1 MGKQDEIKD
10 VIGNL
15 CNTYKVVAT
24 LSSLAVRAKEYSVV
38 FAQHKELKK
47 IFADI
52 VDIIS
57 EVYPKVVARKVKK
70 LETDDLP
77 EELSSLKIVKTYNE
91 ILALQYS
98 YLFSGNLKRDI
109 ILNKMSLDFNPNE
122 GIIHFNIAN
131 LLYGKK
137 KYNEVIDYCRTVLPL
152 TDSQS
157 IKFLMADAYEK
168 IGEYGES
175 IKLYREYFKNNEGDM
190 GIKHKL
196 NELYR
201 KALK

>member
-1 MGKQDEIKD
+1 MSKPNEIKNA
-10 VIGNL
+10 IGNL

-24 LSSLAVRAKEYSVV
+24 LSSLAIRAKEYSVV

-47 IFADI
+47 IFANI

-57 EVYPKVVARKVKK
+57 EVYPKVVVRKVRT

-77 EELSSLKIVKTYNE
+77 EELSSLKIIKTYNE

-98 YLFSGNLKRDI
+98 YLFSGNLKRDL
-109 ILNKMSLDFNPNE
+109 ILNKMSLDFNPKE
-122 GIIHFNIAN
+122 GVIHYNIAN
-131 LLYGKK
+131 LLYRKK
-137 KYNEVIDYCRTVLPL
+137 KYNETIDYCKTVLPI

-157 IKFLMADAYEK
+157 LKFIMADAYEK